1 MDYKSFIS
9 FFLTFV
15 SYFFEAQIIIN
26 EIYISCPLGNIME
39 MEKPLKILHGSL
51 NNRVMVELRG
61 GRSYHGTLD
70 GYDVPHMNLVLKNA
84 EEMANGEATKK
95 HATIIVRGDNI
106 IYVSP

>member
-1 MDYKSFIS
+1 MS
-9 FFLTFV
+9 
-15 SYFFEAQIIIN
+15 
-26 EIYISCPLGNIME
+26 ISCFLGNI

-51 NNRVMVELRG
+51 NNRVLVELRG

-84 EEMANGEATKK
+84 EEITQSESAKK
-95 HATIIVRGDNI
+95 HNTVIVRGDNI